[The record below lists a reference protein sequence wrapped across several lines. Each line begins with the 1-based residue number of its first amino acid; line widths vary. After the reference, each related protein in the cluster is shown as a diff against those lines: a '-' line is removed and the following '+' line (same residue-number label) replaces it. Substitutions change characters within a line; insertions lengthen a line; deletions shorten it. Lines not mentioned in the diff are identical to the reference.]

1 MVKILLLYFSY
12 LRQYYKC
19 SQSRP
24 SNDGR
29 VSDPTPERSAIWCKN
44 CWWLDSENVLNPT
57 PKCSTI
63 KRFLGRPIVHTLI
76 QSWVRHSKSA
86 ILRSNYCVIWLK
98 RICRIDKYVEN
109 VTVGISHILTS
120 GGSFWDVVFGQYI
133 QQRRLIALNL
143 AKDNEEQNIQ
153 TWIRRPEPEWLEDW
167 KLFYP
172 DGLCSTEAN
181 RTTYIL
187 Q

>member
-76 QSWVRHSKSA
+76 QSWVRHFVLGSA
-86 ILRSNYCVIWLK
+86 SVFGSIYCVIWSK

-109 VTVGISHILTS
+109 VTVGHISRSHLWWLILGCRIWPIYPTKTV
-120 GGSFWDVVFGQYI
+120 DCLEFGQR
-133 QQRRLIALNL
+133 QRRTKHPNM
-143 AKDNEEQNIQ
+143 N
-153 TWIRRPEPEWLEDW
+153 
-167 KLFYP
+167 
-172 DGLCSTEAN
+172 
-181 RTTYIL
+181 
-187 Q
+187 